1 MSHDML
7 AIIWFGLWGLIWT
20 VYFILDAYALGTGM
34 LFGKLAKDRAE
45 RNQLQESIGP
55 FWGGNEVWLITAGGA
70 TFAAFPIVYADMFSF
85 LYEAMMLLLFALILR
100 AAGLE
105 FMHKDDNPKW
115 ISTWKWTFIISSYAI
130 PILLG
135 VAFSN
140 LYYGLLIGPNGYE
153 GNLLTLLNR
162 YALMGGALMTAL
174 FMTSGALWI
183 MIKTSGEVAE
193 RASKVVRYTAIAA
206 GCILPIYFVATAN
219 KTRIFDNFNNNPIL
233 YVVPLLCMIAAVLT
247 IIFVFRKKI
256 GLAFTTICLTI
267 ATLMATGF
275 IGMFPRM
282 LPSRIDDSLS
292 ITLFD
297 ARGSELN
304 LKIMLIVAAITVPI
318 VIGYQ
323 LWSYTLFKTKL
334 TKDNAKGYY

>member
-20 VYFILDAYALGTGM
+20 VYFMLDAYSLGTGM
-34 LFGKLAKDRAE
+34 LFGSLTKDRAE
-45 RNQLQESIGP
+45 RNQLQEAIGP

-115 ISTWKWTFIISSYAI
+115 ISAWKWTFIISSFAI
-130 PILLG
+130 PILFG
-135 VAFSN
+135 VAFTN

-153 GNLLTLLNR
+153 GNLFTLLHR
-162 YALMGGALMTAL
+162 YALMGGALFTAL
-174 FMTSGALWI
+174 FITSGALWI

-193 RASKVVRYTAIAA
+193 RASKIVRYTSIVA

-219 KTRIFDNFNNNPIL
+219 KTSIFDNFNNNPVL
-233 YVVPLLCMIAAVLT
+233 YPIPLLCMVTAVLT
-247 IIFVFRKKI
+247 IVFAFKRKA
-256 GLAFTTICLTI
+256 GLAFTNVCLTI
-267 ATLMATGF
+267 ATFMATGF

-334 TKDNAKGYY
+334 TKDNANGYH